1 MGGGEGSAEAEGGEA
16 MNRKRETKRE
26 AEARCFMACTRALS
40 SYLRRDDVNYW
51 DTEAVVAMLSLR
63 WTRSRKNLV
72 VTLAEQ

>member
-1 MGGGEGSAEAEGGEA
+1 
-16 MNRKRETKRE
+16 
-26 AEARCFMACTRALS
+26 MACTRALS